1 MRKYIKE
8 ILQMF
13 FVINTGV
20 TIAAATFIT
29 FLENQAQLNVK
40 ILWQIIIVSFVTAL
54 SCIILYSKNE
64 LNKKQFLIRVVINYI
79 TINIIVIVCGYL
91 FNWIKT
97 GDIIELLSLIVSIFL
112 VYIFVW
118 VISYKNDTKTAK
130 RINQKIEEYNK
141 ELSSNK

>member
-29 FLENQAQLNVK
+29 FLQNEAQLNVK

>member
-29 FLENQAQLNVK
+29 ILENEVQLSVK
-40 ILWQIIIVSFVTAL
+40 ILWQIIIVSFATAL
-54 SCIILYSKNE
+54 SCIILYSRNE

-79 TINIIVIVCGYL
+79 TINIIVIGCGYL
-91 FNWIKT
+91 FNWIKIGNT
-97 GDIIELLSLIVSIFL
+97 IELLSLIVSIFL

-118 VISYKNDTKTAK
+118 VISYKNDIKTAK

-141 ELSSNK
+141 EF